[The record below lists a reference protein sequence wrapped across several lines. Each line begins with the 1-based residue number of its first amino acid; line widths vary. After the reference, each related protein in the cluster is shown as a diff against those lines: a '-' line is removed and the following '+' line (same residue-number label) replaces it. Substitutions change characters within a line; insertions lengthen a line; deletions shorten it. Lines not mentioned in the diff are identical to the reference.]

1 MAVPSAV
8 TMRRMDI
15 LRLDGPLPDDLRD
28 PVLVMALDGWTDAGQ
43 GGSTAA
49 EELRTQ
55 LGGTRLGAFDPDRLF
70 DYRDRRPLLDIDRG
84 RLGEAEWPALELH
97 WCRPSAGPDLL
108 VVVGGE
114 PDLAWQTVCRD
125 LGELAQSTGAHRYV
139 GLGSVPGPVPHT
151 RAVRLLTTS
160 DDDQL
165 QERYGRP
172 HERVIVPASFQVI
185 VEAALR
191 DAGLTTL
198 GLWAR
203 VPHYVASPY
212 PEASKVL
219 LQALTTEL
227 ELDLDTEVFDDEIAE
242 HREKLDT
249 AAEGS
254 PEVTAHIQALEEA
267 YDQDLADEG
276 AITGPL
282 PTGDQI
288 AAELERFL
296 KEQGDG

>member
-1 MAVPSAV
+1 
-8 TMRRMDI
+8 MDI

-43 GGSTAA
+43 GGSAAA

-55 LGGTRLGAFDPDRLF
+55 LGSTLLGTFDPDRLF

-84 RLGEAEWPALELH
+84 MLGDAEWPSLELH
-97 WCRPSAGPDLL
+97 WSRSPAGPDLL
-108 VVVGGE
+108 IVVGGE
-114 PDLAWQTVCRD
+114 PDLAWRTVCRD
-125 LGELAQSTGAHRYV
+125 VAELAATAGIGRYV

-160 DDDQL
+160 DDEEL
-165 QERYGRP
+165 LERYGRP
-172 HERVIVPASFQVI
+172 HERVIVPASFQVAL
-185 VEAALR
+185 EASLR
-191 DAGLTTL
+191 EADVTTL

-219 LQALTTEL
+219 LQALAAQL
-227 ELDLDTEVFDDEIAE
+227 EIDLDTDVFDDEIDE
-242 HREKLDT
+242 HRQKLDV

-254 PEVTAHIQALEEA
+254 PEVRAHIQALEEA
-267 YDQDLADEG
+267 YDQDIADEG
-276 AITGPL
+276 GLTGPL

-288 AAELERFL
+288 AAEFERFL
-296 KEQGDG
+296 KDQDDR